1 MESGSAV
8 ASLKLWNHLLLQIKT
23 SPTSLNL
30 RKDTAALFYSAVPHS
45 CCFYMCLWVTWPDTT
60 SWMAP
65 VLKKEE
71 KLPRVQKKQLVVG
84 AEGDALRKLLLQ
96 TLCSCWLH
104 ASNYNGRCCK
114 AANGAV
120 TYRWLAE
127 RCFIMIGSAAVR
139 PREHSVVSSVSSH
152 SLLVLFQCC
161 LRSSTHF
168 KRLEN
173 QSSGSFTNRRLGHLR
188 WEVVKER
195 DPNQERW
202 KQRKIQKASTA
213 GQPGKAESPTQ
224 AENTEEEQKRRLQR

>member
-1 MESGSAV
+1 
-8 ASLKLWNHLLLQIKT
+8 
-23 SPTSLNL
+23 
-30 RKDTAALFYSAVPHS
+30 
-45 CCFYMCLWVTWPDTT
+45 
-60 SWMAP
+60 MAP
-65 VLKKEE
+65 VLKTEE
-71 KLPRVQKKQLVVG
+71 KLPRVQKQQLVVG
-84 AEGDALRKLLLQ
+84 AGGDALRKLLLQ

-104 ASNYNGRCCK
+104 ASNYDGRCCK

-120 TYRWLAE
+120 TYRRLTE

-139 PREHSVVSSVSSH
+139 PREHSV
-152 SLLVLFQCC
+152 VLFQCC

-202 KQRKIQKASTA
+202 KQRKSKRQESSTA
-213 GQPGKAESPTQ
+213 GQPAKAESPTQ
-224 AENTEEEQKRRLQR
+224 AENTEDEQERRLQR